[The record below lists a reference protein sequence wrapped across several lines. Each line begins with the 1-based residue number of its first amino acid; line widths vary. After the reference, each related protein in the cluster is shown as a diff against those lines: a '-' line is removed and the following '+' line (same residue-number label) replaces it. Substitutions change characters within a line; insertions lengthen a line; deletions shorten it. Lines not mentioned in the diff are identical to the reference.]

1 MCNSSSPL
9 PHNSTMAFDFTDFYI
24 LYEGY
29 PKYNSSSLIEDDLI
43 RVIVQKYQMILMT
56 NKGEVMGDPDFG
68 ANLEEILNE
77 TNVSQYYVKE
87 IIDNQI
93 STYIPEILGTSY
105 DLNVYF
111 AQDPENYRD
120 IMFVNLK
127 ISEYNIV
134 TQI

>member
-1 MCNSSSPL
+1 
-9 PHNSTMAFDFTDFYI
+9 
-24 LYEGY
+24 
-29 PKYNSSSLIEDDLI
+29 
-43 RVIVQKYQMILMT
+43 MILMT

>member
-1 MCNSSSPL
+1 
-9 PHNSTMAFDFTDFYI
+9 MAFDFTDFYI